1 MTSTMKIRHG
11 GVGGFSSRSAGGSVG
26 TRRVVSSSS
35 STYGGGLRGGHSII
49 AGGCYGGGLGYQSN
63 YGLGMGMGLGA
74 GIIHGSDEKQE
85 LQGLND
91 RLAGYIEKVRILEH
105 ANKEIEIKIKE
116 LLKGKGPSIKDYSVY
131 YSAIED
137 LRAKIL
143 TQTLENARVSLEID
157 NARLAADDFRSK
169 WETELALRNSVEM
182 DIANLK
188 CLLDE
193 YNMARMGLEGE
204 IEALREELI
213 FMKKNHEQEVL
224 ALRAQIADTSMSV
237 EVDNVKGADLARI
250 LADIRSQYE
259 GMIARSR
266 DEAEE
271 AFRKQVRHAQT
282 KLPRQNQVTITVKTE
297 LQETRRSMQGLQV
310 ELDSMRSM
318 IRSLEDTLADTE
330 DRNARDLS
338 GYQNI
343 LARLEAELTSL
354 RCDINRQLK
363 DYADLLNMKMKLEAE
378 IATYRRLLD
387 GGDTKLA
394 NITAGQAP
402 TVLLPSGGSSSTANH
417 GGFYTTGGSAGM
429 GGSSSS
435 TMTITRSSSGS
446 QVN

>member
-1 MTSTMKIRHG
+1 MTSTMKIRSG
-11 GVGGFSSRSAGGSVG
+11 GVGSFSSRSAGGSVG
-26 TRRVVSSSS
+26 TRRLVSSSS
-35 STYGGGLRGGHSII
+35 SVYGGGLRGGHGII
-49 AGGCYGGGLGYQSN
+49 AGGCYGGGLGYQSHH
-63 YGLGMGMGLGA
+63 GLGMGMGLGA
-74 GIIHGSDEKQE
+74 GIIQGSDEKQE

-91 RLAGYIEKVRILEH
+91 RLAGYIEKVRILEQ

-116 LLKGKGPSIKDYSVY
+116 LLKGKGPTIKDYSMY
-131 YSAIED
+131 YATIED

-143 TQTLENARVSLEID
+143 AQTLENARVSLEID

-169 WETELALRNSVEM
+169 WETELALRNSVEV

-213 FMKKNHEQEVL
+213 FMKKNHEQEVQ

-250 LADIRSQYE
+250 LADIRAQYE
-259 GMIARSR
+259 AMIARSR

-271 AFRKQVRHAQT
+271 AFRKQLETVKQVSVQ
-282 KLPRQNQVTITVKTE
+282 QNQVTITAKTE

-417 GGFYTTGGSAGM
+417 AGFYTTGGSGGM